1 MRKIKV
7 VVVGYGYWGPNLV
20 RNILLNSEYDLVGV
34 VDSDPVRS
42 RIASSAHGIST
53 YESVSEIRDLAKI
66 DLAVIATRPTSHVK
80 LVELFASN
88 GVSCLITKPSGIS
101 RFDAITMQNY
111 SKSYGIKIF
120 CDFTYHF
127 SPYINFLLEDE
138 RVMAIIREMREY
150 VSYRTALGII
160 QSDVDVIADLAVH
173 DIYILKLLKGS
184 IPQHVN
190 ALSLGVDLGKQIHSA
205 FISLRW
211 EDGFSAALHVSWKAP
226 KKTRQISIISDS
238 DGVILEE
245 LNSAAPLQLVKIT
258 PGFSNLTQLDP
269 AILKSRNESYTL
281 GNTELPIIVPS
292 EALANEFT
300 QLVRALRSESEEFPS
315 IDDAVDIWSVVE
327 AIRHSMASGGSY
339 INVC

>member
-1 MRKIKV
+1 MRKIRV

-34 VDSDPVRS
+34 VDSDPERS
-42 RIASSAHGIST
+42 RIASSSHGIST

-66 DLAVIATRPTSHVK
+66 DLAVIATRPASHLK
-80 LVELFASN
+80 LVELFASY

-101 RFDAITMQNY
+101 HFDAMTMQNY

-138 RVMAIIREMREY
+138 RAMAIIREMKEY

-184 IPQHVN
+184 IPQNVN

-205 FISLRW
+205 FVSLRW

-258 PGFSNLTQLDP
+258 PGFSNLSQLDP

-281 GNTELPIIVPS
+281 GNAELPIIVPS
-292 EALANEFT
+292 EALANEFA

-327 AIRHSMASGGSY
+327 AIRYSMTSGGSY
-339 INVC
+339 INVR